1 MKMFSPTIQKS
12 RQVLIPTRAY
22 RVSVVIPMY
31 NAEKFIEECL
41 ESLSKQMLPQEDIEI
56 LCIDDGST
64 DKTISVC
71 QKYQKGNPH
80 LFLIRTPHKGVSHAR
95 NQGIMNAHGKYIAF
109 LDSDDM
115 LSAGTLK
122 NVVTY
127 FDEHYEETDTIT
139 YDTLYLHKE
148 KYTESPRNTLI
159 KQNQVLHLATV
170 PYLSQSRINILV
182 KNDKSLFFD
191 ETLSQYEDQKY
202 LLDLCF
208 RKGTMGYCKQG
219 QYLYRQHTSGTVAN
233 KAHPYSF
240 FDELISLFGSWL
252 QSYEDTPYSSYV
264 QGLVLY
270 DLSWRLRS
278 DRLFP
283 YHYKGKKYQEAITK
297 LKYLF
302 DKIEN
307 RLIWGHP
314 FLISPYK
321 EYFLNQKI
329 KKRPF
334 CVIDYEK
341 WHLCDYSGELVS
353 SDSLVCVFQR
363 IRIHK
368 NKLFLMGFLKSPVL
382 HFVEKPTMYSII
394 NDHEREP
401 LELYPSS
408 WNYFETKALT
418 NTYWG
423 FTTEYDLEK
432 TQKLF
437 FYTEIEKKS
446 FPLSYWFTDM
456 NQISTKRGQYIHFGK
471 KVSVQFLNNAF
482 FIKRNDNLEIKKEKQ
497 AFLQV
502 LRKKTFGHA
511 VLATMAQNQNAG
523 KKIWLYNDIE
533 GIVDNAYYQFKHD
546 FQMKDGVERYYI
558 LKENSLDLNAYFND
572 EEKKYIVHFKSRQH
586 RMLFLCCEKIIT
598 SFSQIYFYI
607 PFTLKALE
615 SFYHLLHFEVIYVQH
630 GVMHAKVPFL
640 YAKDRNCI
648 DRIVVST
655 FFEKEHLVKE
665 LQYQEKDLIPV
676 GMPRF
681 DKLESLRSI
690 PPENRILFAPTWRRY
705 LVEQDVD
712 HWYPRENFT
721 DSEYYQA
728 IQSVLNDI
736 YFIAFLE
743 KNNLFLDVKLHPI
756 MMMYKEYFI
765 SSSQHIRLIDTLSIE
780 KYKLCI
786 TDFSSYIYDFIYL
799 DKPILFFVPDR
810 DKFDAGLH
818 SYREL
823 YIPLEKHF
831 GDYVE
836 NVPDMVSKIIEMYSN
851 RFQIKPFYK
860 EKYTHLFLKH
870 GSNHTFTLYNII
882 KTI

>member
-1 MKMFSPTIQKS
+1 MKISSSTVQKS
-12 RQVLIPTRAY
+12 GQVLIPARAY

-41 ESLSKQMLPQEDIEI
+41 ESLSKQMLSQEDIEI

-64 DKTISVC
+64 DKTISLC
-71 QKYQKGNPH
+71 QKYQKENPH
-80 LFLIRTPHKGVSHAR
+80 FLLLRTPHKGVSHAR

-115 LSAGTLK
+115 LSPETL
-122 NVVTY
+122 NNLVTY
-127 FDEHYEETDTIT
+127 FDEHYEETDVIT
-139 YDTLYLHKE
+139 YDTLYLYQK
-148 KYTESPRNTLI
+148 KCTESPRNTLI
-159 KQNQVLHLATV
+159 KQNQILYLATV

-182 KNDKSLFFD
+182 KNDKSIFFD

-208 RKGTMGYCKQG
+208 RKGTIGYCKQG

-233 KAHPYSF
+233 KAHPYFF
-240 FDELISLFGSWL
+240 FDELISLLGSWL
-252 QSYEDTPYSSYV
+252 QSYEDTPYSSYI

-270 DLSWRLRS
+270 DFSWRLRS
-278 DRLFP
+278 DRLLP

-297 LKYLF
+297 LKLLF
-302 DKIEN
+302 DKIDN

-314 FLISPYK
+314 FLITPYK

-334 CVIDYEK
+334 AVIDYEK
-341 WHLCDYSGELVS
+341 WHLCDYAGELTS
-353 SDSLVCVFQR
+353 SNEIICVFQKIR
-363 IRIHK
+363 IRK
-368 NKLFLMGFLKSPVL
+368 NKLFLMGFFKSPIL
-382 HFVEKPTMYSII
+382 NFIEKPTLYSIV
-394 NDHEREP
+394 NDLRREKID
-401 LELYPSS
+401 LYPSS

-423 FTTEYDLEK
+423 FTTEYDLEN

-437 FYTEIEKKS
+437 FYIIIENKS

-471 KVSVQFLNNAF
+471 EFSLQFLNNAF
-482 FIKRNDNLEIKKEKQ
+482 FIRKNNTPEIKKEKQ
-497 AFLQV
+497 TFLQV
-502 LRKKTFGHA
+502 LRKKSFGHA
-511 VLATMAQNQNAG
+511 VLATIAQNQYAG

-533 GIVDNAYYQFKHD
+533 NIIDNAYYQFKHD
-546 FQMKDGVERYYI
+546 FQKKDGIERYYI
-558 LKENSLDLNAYFND
+558 IKKDSLNIDIYFNQ
-572 EEKKYIVHFKSRQH
+572 EEKKYIVPFKSKQH

-607 PFTLKALE
+607 PFTLKSLE

-640 YAKDRNCI
+640 YAKDRNFI
-648 DRIVVST
+648 DKIVVST
-655 FFEKEHLVKE
+655 FFEKERLVKE

-690 PPENRILFAPTWRRY
+690 PSENRILFAPSWRRY

-712 HWYPRENFT
+712 RWYPRSDFT
-721 DSEYYQA
+721 DSEYYQS
-728 IQSVLNDI
+728 IQSLLNDLS
-736 YFIAFLE
+736 FIAFLE
-743 KNNLFLDVKLHPI
+743 KNNIFLDIKLHPI
-756 MMMYKEYFI
+756 MMMYKEYFT
-765 SSSQHIRLIDTLSIE
+765 SSSKYICLIETHSIE

-799 DKPILFFVPDR
+799 DKPVLFFVPDR

-823 YIPLEKHF
+823 YVDLENKF

-836 NVPDMVSKIIEMYSN
+836 SSKELITKIIEMYKMN
-851 RFQIKPFYK
+851 FEIKVKYK
-860 EKYTHLFLKH
+860 KKYEQLFLIHDK
-870 GSNHTFTLYNII
+870 SHTQLLYQYII
-882 KTI
+882 N